1 MQAAAGAA
9 GWWWHLPH
17 FSIAAAALVLHFPQE
32 LPAGKGHLC
41 FILLDITIYYL
52 EPAVF
57 LPKDAAWQQKRP
69 QICPG
74 LAGKDRRPMMEQE
87 AESFPGRNPP
97 ESG

>member
-1 MQAAAGAA
+1 MVVQAAAGAA

-17 FSIAAAALVLHFPQE
+17 FSIAAAALVLHFWQE

-57 LPKDAAWQQKRP
+57 HLRVQLGSRR
-69 QICPG
+69 G
-74 LAGKDRRPMMEQE
+74 LRFAL
-87 AESFPGRNPP
+87 ALLGRTGGP
-97 ESG
+97 